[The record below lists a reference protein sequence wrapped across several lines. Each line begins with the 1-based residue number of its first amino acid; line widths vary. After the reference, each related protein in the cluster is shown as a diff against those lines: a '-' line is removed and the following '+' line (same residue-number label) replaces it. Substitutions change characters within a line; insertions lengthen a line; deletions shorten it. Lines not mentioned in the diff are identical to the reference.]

1 MPDNLRI
8 TTPVT
13 TNESINKI
21 PSAKQPDSMVPIDP
35 SKVLQPNTD
44 KQGNQNSSFDF
55 LLNRNSVF
63 SKFLEQLGETPALSQ
78 TLQKIVFETF
88 SRSENIRDSRP
99 VTLLMKQFSAAIK
112 MEQPADILKNLMFQG
127 SNRTKFSGPV
137 FDVMR
142 NLMNEYPDSGLEKP
156 LGDFL
161 KAFDGYFSTPEIT
174 SAIEKNL
181 STLVH
186 QIPRPYSKQLQELA
200 DQLMTDQ
207 PVNSLD
213 MNLTLLKEKIIP
225 LLSKYVAS
233 TNDFGTARDSITLLV
248 HNIAR
253 LNISSHQEVVDK
265 FSSLLD
271 YCKYELNLPDD
282 KMNQIKSMF
291 LKSVTEASQKPE
303 NQLYDSLM
311 KVLSENLRQSSSS
324 VSQSLYK
331 DTVLSLLLDNS
342 VYMPFTHLLLPVN
355 YNGRFMFSEIWIEK
369 NDDGGKS
376 SSKER
381 GGGPKPIRLFLTFD
395 IKALGY
401 FEASIV
407 LSQEKA
413 DVQMNC
419 PPALMKNS
427 REISSRISEIFAQNG
442 LSAQSIEFLQENS
455 PSAEKRILKKVYE
468 RKNVIDVTV

>member
-13 TNESINKI
+13 TNDNINKI

-35 SKVLQPNTD
+35 SKVVQPNTD
-44 KQGNQNSSFDF
+44 KQAGQNNSFDF

-63 SKFLEQLGETPALSQ
+63 SKFLEQLSETPELSQ

-88 SRSENIRDSRP
+88 NRSENVRDNRP
-99 VTLLMKQFSAAIK
+99 VTLLMKQLSSAMK
-112 MEQPADILKNLMFQG
+112 MEPADILKNLMFQG
-127 SNRTKFSGPV
+127 SNHTKFSGPV
-137 FDVMR
+137 FDVLR
-142 NLMNEYPDSGLEKP
+142 NLISEYPDKDLEQP

-161 KAFDGYFSTPEIT
+161 KAFDGYFSTSETT
-174 SAIEKNL
+174 SAIIKNL
-181 STLVH
+181 DTLVH
-186 QIPRPYSKQLQELA
+186 QIPASYGKQLQELT

-207 PVNSLD
+207 PFNSLD

-233 TNDFGTARDSITLLV
+233 TNDFGTARNSITLLV

-253 LNISSHQEVVDK
+253 LNTSSHQEVVEK

-291 LKSVTEASQKPE
+291 LKSVTVATQNPE
-303 NQLYDSLM
+303 NQLYDSLI
-311 KVLSENLRQSSSS
+311 KVLSENLRQSSSG

-355 YNGRFMFSEIWIEK
+355 YNGQFMFSEIWIEK
-369 NDDGGKS
+369 DDDGGKP
-376 SSKER
+376 SSKKD
-381 GGGPKPIRLFLTFD
+381 GTSGSKPIRLFLSFE
-395 IKALGY
+395 IKTLGY
-401 FEASIV
+401 FEVSIV
-407 LSQEKA
+407 VSQGKA
-413 DVQMNC
+413 DIQMSC
-419 PPALMKNS
+419 PPALTKNS
-427 REISSRISEIFAQNG
+427 REISGRISEIFAQNG
-442 LSAQSIEFLQENS
+442 LSAQNIEFLQDNS
-455 PSAEKRILKKVYE
+455 PSAAKRVLNKVYE